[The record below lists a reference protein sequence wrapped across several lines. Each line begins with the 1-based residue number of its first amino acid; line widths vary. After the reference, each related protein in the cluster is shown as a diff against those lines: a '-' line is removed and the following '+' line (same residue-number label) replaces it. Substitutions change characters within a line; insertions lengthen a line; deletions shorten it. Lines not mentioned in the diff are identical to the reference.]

1 MAAALLPTIRTARIV
16 ALAAPLALAVALLAP
31 QAWLAVPVAAGV
43 LLVLVLIDGAR
54 AGTLGEW
61 TIAHDGDVEI
71 GQPAPLSV
79 SADIN
84 GTPGA
89 VRAAVSLDP
98 RLAPGGRADL
108 TLERGQGVWTAQ
120 TQLVPQ
126 RRGTAPVDTLW
137 LAWDGPWGLGS
148 RQQRIALEREIRVWP
163 DLSPIRSRPLQ
174 ALLRDAE
181 LGLIARRRRG
191 EGTQFEALTEYEAG
205 MDKRR
210 IDWNA
215 SARHA
220 ALYAREN
227 ETERNNQ
234 IVFAFDCG
242 QAMCEP
248 IDGVPRLDRAI
259 SAGLTAAYV
268 ALKGGDRAML
278 FGFARRPVLA
288 SPFVGETRAFA
299 RLQQAAAGLDYRQ
312 GEEANYTL
320 ALATLS
326 ARLKRR
332 SMVVLFS
339 DFSDTTAAELMIES
353 LGRLSQRHAVVFVTL
368 EDRELAQ
375 FTNSAPDSVDDVARA
390 VTADALSRQRQLV
403 LTRLRRMG
411 VDVIEAPYDK
421 LGFAV
426 IDRYLSLRTQEAIAG

>member
-1 MAAALLPTIRTARIV
+1 M
-16 ALAAPLALAVALLAP
+16 
-31 QAWLAVPVAAGV
+31 
-43 LLVLVLIDGAR
+43 
-54 AGTLGEW
+54 
-61 TIAHDGDVEI
+61 
-71 GQPAPLSV
+71 
-79 SADIN
+79 
-84 GTPGA
+84 
-89 VRAAVSLDP
+89 
-98 RLAPGGRADL
+98 
-108 TLERGQGVWTAQ
+108 
-120 TQLVPQ
+120 
-126 RRGTAPVDTLW
+126 
-137 LAWDGPWGLGS
+137 
-148 RQQRIALEREIRVWP
+148 
-163 DLSPIRSRPLQ
+163 
-174 ALLRDAE
+174 
-181 LGLIARRRRG
+181 
-191 EGTQFEALTEYEAG
+191 
-205 MDKRR
+205 
-210 IDWNA
+210 
-215 SARHA
+215 
-220 ALYAREN
+220 
-227 ETERNNQ
+227 
-234 IVFAFDCG
+234 FAFDCG

-332 SMVVLFS
+332 SLVVLFS

-375 FTNSAPDSVDDVARA
+375 FTNAAPDSVDDVARA